1 MNLLNLRG
9 ESADTGGLGILLGFK
24 RGKTGFGVCQLRFVF
39 GQHLLEQVGL
49 KAAFAHQGAH
59 DFLTQPGVLLL
70 KAIQIG
76 LRRLDL
82 TFQTAAQMTTGLLLP
97 DVIHR
102 SGKAVEVL
110 VNYIK
115 HGGFDFRR

>member
-1 MNLLNLRG
+1 
-9 ESADTGGLGILLGFK
+9 
-24 RGKTGFGVCQLRFVF
+24 
-39 GQHLLEQVGL
+39 
-49 KAAFAHQGAH
+49 
-59 DFLTQPGVLLL
+59 
-70 KAIQIG
+70 
-76 LRRLDL
+76 
-82 TFQTAAQMTTGLLLP
+82 MTTGLLLP